1 MKKSSTKVM
10 SAIGITAALLL
21 SGNTSAF
28 AIDQVSNLTGIV
40 VEPTAKIAKKD
51 KVAIA
56 AFKAAMA
63 EYKEAIQAYK
73 EAKPTYK
80 AQKEAYKQVMAEI
93 KPTLVAYAQAKK
105 VINQTFKASVAAAK
119 TVYVAAI
126 SGEISAEAKLAAKN
140 IFQSA
145 KSDAVAVR
153 AEAIAAL
160 GIAPVKPAAPVKPTK
175 PVKPTR
181 E

>member
-1 MKKSSTKVM
+1 MKKRSTKVM
-10 SAIGITAALLL
+10 SAIGITTALLF
-21 SGNTSAF
+21 SGNTSAY
-28 AIDQVSNLTGIV
+28 AIDQGSNLTGIV

-51 KVAIA
+51 KEAIA
-56 AFKAAMA
+56 AFKVAMA
-63 EYKEAIQAYK
+63 EYKAAIQAYK

-93 KPTLVAYAQAKK
+93 KPTLAAYAQAKK

-126 SGEISAEAKLAAKN
+126 SGEVSAEAKLAAKN